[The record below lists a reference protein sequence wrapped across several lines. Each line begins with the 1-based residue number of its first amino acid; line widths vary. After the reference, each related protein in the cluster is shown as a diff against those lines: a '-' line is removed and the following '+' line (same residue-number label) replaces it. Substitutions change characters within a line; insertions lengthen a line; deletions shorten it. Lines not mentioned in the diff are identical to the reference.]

1 MVKKIIDNKDQT
13 VSIESATLL
22 DAGEVAASPET
33 TDGVIVISE
42 PTIDAEPV
50 SIGNPD
56 DVLEPIVKN
65 YEGFDPN
72 AHAVNA
78 DGTPRMKSGGGF
90 AAKRGRKPGQT
101 SQGKSA
107 ATKSATLPVS
117 PQNEVT
123 AKLCANILINGGVQL
138 FGPHWAPID
147 KQEGDSLKGAF
158 KDYFDSIGGV
168 DLPPGIA
175 LVIAVGMYTLPR
187 VMHEETQ
194 KKIDKWALSF
204 KKSAPQ
210 NA

>member
-1 MVKKIIDNKDQT
+1 MVIKIIDNKDQT
-13 VSIESATLL
+13 VTTKSATLL
-22 DAGEVAASPET
+22 GAGESATSPKT
-33 TDGVIVISE
+33 TDDPAVITKPNIEVNS
-42 PTIDAEPV
+42 A

-78 DGTPRMKSGGGF
+78 DGTPRMKTGGGF

-101 SQGKSA
+101 SQGKNV
-107 ATKSATLPVS
+107 ATKSATLQAS

-123 AKLCANILINGGVQL
+123 AKLCANVLINGGVQL